1 MRILLI
7 ISCLLIGFGT
17 FAQKPKKKKRSK
29 DATEQSTLEPNSLD
43 PAYSGAEIPREP
55 KKKKSKSKGP
65 TYDSQQDYYDRM
77 LAVAKERD
85 KAEREMAKPQY
96 SNPMYFGHKRPP
108 KKHKPGKMKYCKECG
123 IRH

>member
-1 MRILLI
+1 MRALLI
-7 ISCLLIGFGT
+7 ILFFLIGFGT
-17 FAQKPKKKKRSK
+17 YAQKPKKKKRDK
-29 DATEQSTLEPNSLD
+29 DATEQSTVDPNSLS
-43 PAYSGAEIPREP
+43 PYQGAESTFREP

-77 LAVAKERD
+77 MAVAKERG

-108 KKHKPGKMKYCKECG
+108 KKHKAGKLKYCKECG